1 MSAAIGLTGVR
12 KSFGAGFA
20 LGPLDLQIPQ
30 GAIYALVGPN
40 GAGKSTTL
48 SLLMGAGRPDRGEIE
63 ILGLPLPQHEVQ
75 IKRRVGYVSPELDYS
90 AWKSV
95 GNAINFVRGFY
106 PDWDE
111 TYCEWLQTKLG
122 VHRGEQIAE
131 LSFGGRIKL
140 SLILALSRQCDLL
153 VLDEPTVGLDAVSR
167 RQIFTELLHFM
178 EREDHTILISSHQL
192 SDIERFAD
200 HLAVMNEG
208 RLLTSGRM
216 DRLVERYRLLDVRCV
231 SGARVALGR
240 LQQLP
245 SAAILQ
251 RDGERVQLLLDAGVT
266 SPDALAGLGFDVLE
280 SAPLGLEELFLAL
293 INGDNS
299 ARPWH
304 PA

>member
-208 RLLTSGRM
+208 RL
-216 DRLVERYRLLDVRCV
+216 
-231 SGARVALGR
+231 
-240 LQQLP
+240 QQLP